1 MHTVLENLGNRLKN
15 SVPIQKFID
24 ALLNK
29 YIFFVFLGVTA
40 FPVLFKNDR
49 LFSRL
54 LPENTD
60 RLLTILVNAVICML
74 LSIMTAELVK
84 KYSSGNRTRLYFVF
98 LTVCASGVLNAPEMR
113 IFDFLAICFLYFI
126 FGLILLR
133 GVNLF
138 IPLLIFFVILLRP
151 VLTVPLIPYAVYI
164 LTHIRTYEREMQKKL
179 KIVTISCIA
188 VAAAAL
194 VLYAV
199 VSGDKNCFAVFV
211 IPQSGSIFELITDIP
226 KTGIV
231 LIIFSCFI
239 CLDSRHL
246 KHIPT
251 VSMIITLVIFLL
263 NPSTNRILF
272 SYLMMQSIVLLGI
285 FHKSVYQYVTDTSKS
300 KKAVFTVT
308 ALIIFLEQL
317 LFTFA
322 FSSSSFGSQ
331 TFRITPFYICYQ
343 DLGFVQRGLFGT
355 VFRLLLGTHI
365 SENLFFSA
373 YFISYLLLKILF
385 FLLIV
390 RTMHYADSKEEHS
403 IVMLF
408 IFAFLISPGFDKHYF
423 EMFHYIMAWLCV
435 FLSYRNKQTVYLIP
449 LLCLLAMLTH
459 QVFASIIFPVVF
471 IVLVYRAF
479 IDSHGHTARNTV
491 ILTATLLVVGIG
503 FFYLTFCNA
512 GSIRL
517 TYEQIY
523 DRIDEISGGFFTP
536 HEGLIKYVYLDTGH
550 DHTEIF
556 RAQIQPRQI
565 VSLCYAFAI
574 NVPALAVYIYS
585 FGHSAKKA
593 RGKGRKLA
601 YIISL
606 LSILA
611 IIPVFISET
620 DYGRWF
626 SQYVS
631 LLILAPLILAMLQTH
646 ENKWYRDINKKEFCI
661 VGILLIL
668 SMLIQPN
675 FQQQL
680 YYYSVKFF

>member
-1 MHTVLENLGNRLKN
+1 M
-15 SVPIQKFID
+15 
-24 ALLNK
+24 
-29 YIFFVFLGVTA
+29 TA

-263 NPSTNRILF
+263 NPSTNRILV

-317 LFTFA
+317 L
-322 FSSSSFGSQ
+322 
-331 TFRITPFYICYQ
+331 Y
-343 DLGFVQRGLFGT
+343 
-355 VFRLLLGTHI
+355 
-365 SENLFFSA
+365 
-373 YFISYLLLKILF
+373 
-385 FLLIV
+385 
-390 RTMHYADSKEEHS
+390 
-403 IVMLF
+403 
-408 IFAFLISPGFDKHYF
+408 
-423 EMFHYIMAWLCV
+423 
-435 FLSYRNKQTVYLIP
+435 
-449 LLCLLAMLTH
+449 
-459 QVFASIIFPVVF
+459 
-471 IVLVYRAF
+471 
-479 IDSHGHTARNTV
+479 
-491 ILTATLLVVGIG
+491 
-503 FFYLTFCNA
+503 
-512 GSIRL
+512 
-517 TYEQIY
+517 
-523 DRIDEISGGFFTP
+523 
-536 HEGLIKYVYLDTGH
+536 
-550 DHTEIF
+550 TE
-556 RAQIQPRQI
+556 
-565 VSLCYAFAI
+565 Y
-574 NVPALAVYIYS
+574 
-585 FGHSAKKA
+585 
-593 RGKGRKLA
+593 
-601 YIISL
+601 
-606 LSILA
+606 
-611 IIPVFISET
+611 
-620 DYGRWF
+620 
-626 SQYVS
+626 
-631 LLILAPLILAMLQTH
+631 
-646 ENKWYRDINKKEFCI
+646 
-661 VGILLIL
+661 
-668 SMLIQPN
+668 
-675 FQQQL
+675 
-680 YYYSVKFF
+680 